1 MITLAADVGGTFTDL
16 ILTIGAGSG
25 RPAATHV
32 DKVSTGARGST
43 AGIEA
48 GIAKITQAAGLSV
61 GDVDLFVHGFT
72 VGINALLTRAGARAA
87 LIVPQGQ
94 GDVLEIGNQIR
105 PRTYALFQ
113 DKPAPVIPKTQVI
126 EIAEGIDA
134 FGTVTRALT
143 QAAIMG
149 CLDDID
155 RLKPDAVAI
164 SLSFSFLN
172 PCHEQALAEGIK
184 SRFPD
189 LPIFLSHETDPRPE
203 EWRRASTTA
212 TVAYI
217 GPIVSRY
224 VTGLE
229 AALQRMGFR
238 GRFLLMRSDGGVA
251 TFEAAQR
258 NPGHLLTSGLSGG
271 VIAAEALLQRAGLKA
286 AVALDVGGT
295 SADLAAVKAGRTGIR
310 RERVMDGQPIRLPTI
325 DVETVSNGGGS
336 IAWVDA
342 GGALRVGTA
351 SAGAVPGP
359 ACYGMGGTR
368 PTVTDAAVVLGWLA
382 PKDYLGGEMTL
393 DEGLARQALSEH
405 VAAPLKIAVEA
416 AAFGVIRVANASLVQ
431 AVRKLA
437 VERGLDL
444 RRHYLIPAGGAGPL
458 YGAMIARD
466 LKKAGLLVPR

>member
-25 RPAATHV
+25 WPAATHV

-113 DKPAPVIPKTQVI
+113 DKPVPVIPKTQVI

-134 FGTVTRALT
+134 FGTVTRGLT

-155 RLKPDAVAI
+155 RLKPEAVAI

-172 PCHEQALAEGIK
+172 PRHEQALAEGVR

-189 LPIFLSHETDPRPE
+189 LPIFLFNYKLGEFILGQSGRSNVGDIFQTNQSFTEKL
-203 EWRRASTTA
+203 ASSGGQFLLTLFFGCLLSA
-212 TVAYI
+212 TVFATITYF
-217 GPIVSRY
+217 VSYRLVHQRY
-224 VTGLE
+224 
-229 AALQRMGFR
+229 
-238 GRFLLMRSDGGVA
+238 
-251 TFEAAQR
+251 
-258 NPGHLLTSGLSGG
+258 H
-271 VIAAEALLQRAGLKA
+271 
-286 AVALDVGGT
+286 
-295 SADLAAVKAGRTGIR
+295 R
-310 RERVMDGQPIRLPTI
+310 RQ
-325 DVETVSNGGGS
+325 
-336 IAWVDA
+336 
-342 GGALRVGTA
+342 
-351 SAGAVPGP
+351 
-359 ACYGMGGTR
+359 TR
-368 PTVTDAAVVLGWLA
+368 
-382 PKDYLGGEMTL
+382 
-393 DEGLARQALSEH
+393 
-405 VAAPLKIAVEA
+405 
-416 AAFGVIRVANASLVQ
+416 
-431 AVRKLA
+431 RK
-437 VERGLDL
+437 R
-444 RRHYLIPAGGAGPL
+444 
-458 YGAMIARD
+458 
-466 LKKAGLLVPR
+466 